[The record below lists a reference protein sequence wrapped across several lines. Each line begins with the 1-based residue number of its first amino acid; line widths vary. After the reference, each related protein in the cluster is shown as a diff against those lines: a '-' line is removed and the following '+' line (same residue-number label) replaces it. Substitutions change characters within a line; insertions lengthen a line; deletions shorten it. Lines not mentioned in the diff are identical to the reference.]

1 MSIPHP
7 TPSIHRQPAVRLR
20 RRCKLALAG
29 VLLALFLLTAAAPEG
44 AAATAQTSFTIRGHG
59 WGHGIGMSQW
69 GAYGYA
75 KHGSTYR
82 AILKHYYSGIAFGTA
97 PDNLVRV
104 RLRSG
109 LKSVRLTCPQP
120 FTASAAG
127 ARLEIPAGT
136 TATTTYVDAMYRVVA
151 GDMQQDFTAAVTF
164 TPSKG
169 ALRLLTATDLGDT
182 GPYRGTIRVLQ
193 SGGSLMMINR
203 LLLESYLR
211 GVVPREVSPAWP
223 AEALKAQACAA
234 RAYLERSRN
243 PGAAWD
249 VYSDVRDQTYL
260 GVDIE
265 DSRTDAAIRDTAG
278 VVPTFGGKAISAFYF
293 SSSGGRT
300 ENIQDGWPGATPVD
314 YLKGVSDPY
323 DYYATRHN
331 WGPLRRS
338 AGQLATPLGTAV
350 SGSLRAIYTVKRGSS
365 PRIVKAA
372 IIGSTGVRF
381 MDGNMLRMKLNL
393 NSTWAAIRSMSVSP
407 ATRDGAS
414 VAAGGSVTLKG
425 RTYPALAAGAAVRLH
440 SYRDG
445 VWRSRLIATTRSSQ
459 DLGDGYSARYSTYS
473 VIVKPQVT
481 TQYYFAVGK
490 AASPTTTVT
499 VQ

>member
-7 TPSIHRQPAVRLR
+7 TPSIHRQPAARLR
-20 RRCKLALAG
+20 RRCKPALACALLALA
-29 VLLALFLLTAAAPEG
+29 LLTATAPEG
-44 AAATAQTSFTIRGHG
+44 AATAQTSFTISGHG

-120 FTASAAG
+120 FTASASG

-136 TATTTYVDAMYRVVA
+136 TATTTYVDGMYRVTA
-151 GDMQQDFTAAVTF
+151 GDLQQDFTAAVTF

-169 ALRLLTATDLGDT
+169 ALRLVTATDLGDT

-203 LLLESYLR
+203 LPLESYLR
-211 GVVPREVSPAWP
+211 GVVPREVSPVWP
-223 AEALKAQACAA
+223 AQALKAQACAA

-243 PGAAWD
+243 PGSAWD

-260 GVDIE
+260 GVDVE

-278 VVPTFGGKAISAFYF
+278 VVPTFGGKVISAFYF

-323 DYYATRHN
+323 DYYATLHD

-338 AGQLATPLGTAV
+338 AGQLATPLGPAV

-381 MDGNMLRMKLNL
+381 MDGNTLRMKLNL

-407 ATRDGAS
+407 ATRDAAS
-414 VAAGGSVTLKG
+414 VAAGQSVTLKG
-425 RTYPALAAGAAVRLH
+425 RIYPALAADATVRL
-440 SYRDG
+440 YVNRDG
-445 VWRSRLIATTRSSQ
+445 VWRSREVVTTRVSQ
-459 DLGDGYSARYSTYS
+459 DLGGGYTARYSSYS
-473 VIVKPQVT
+473 TTVRPKVT
-481 TQYYFAVGK
+481 TRYYFASGT
-490 AASPTTTVT
+490 ARSPITTLTVN
-499 VQ
+499 